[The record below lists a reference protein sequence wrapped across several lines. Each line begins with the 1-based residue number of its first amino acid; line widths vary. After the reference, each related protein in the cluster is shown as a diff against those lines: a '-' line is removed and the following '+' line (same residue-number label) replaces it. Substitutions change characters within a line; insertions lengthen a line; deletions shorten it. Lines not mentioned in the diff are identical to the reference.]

1 MHFHHHCDGSEER
14 NRYLKLALLSLVTF
28 IVEFAAGT
36 IAKSTTL
43 RADALHTLFD
53 TLESLLNAGIAE
65 RSRIL
70 ARAETTR
77 RVGFVV
83 GACLLLTSTAWMA
96 WEACQSLTQTMYHE
110 LPVWS
115 VWIACFALA
124 MNLVMWRVHEGAAIY
139 HRNVTHWTQRLHIL
153 TDISGSVIAIMGTIL
168 VSTGY
173 WPKADAIGTF
183 LIVSVVWGRISYA
196 AYELF
201 VTRREATGLWT
212 HHH

>member
-1 MHFHHHCDGSEER
+1 MHFHHHCDGPEER

-28 IVEFAAGT
+28 SVEFAAG
-36 IAKSTTL
+36 ILAKSTTL

-53 TLESLLNAGIAE
+53 TLESLLNAGVAE

-83 GACLLLTSTAWMA
+83 GVCLLLISTAWMA
-96 WEACQSLTQTMYHE
+96 WEAYQSLTQTIYLE

-153 TDISGSVIAIMGTIL
+153 TDISGSVVAIIGTL
-168 VSTGY
+168 LASTAY
-173 WPKADAIGTF
+173 WPKADAIGT
-183 LIVSVVWGRISYA
+183 LIIVSIVWGRLGYASYK
-196 AYELF
+196 LF
-201 VTRREATGLWT
+201 VVRRRATEQWT
-212 HHH
+212 HLH